1 MEEAAENGKESSH
14 SAHADEWMNEWM
26 NEWINEWVNEWYV
39 TQRRLADGYWHVGGE
54 LVPCHRDDE
63 IEDAQPMKEIFAV
76 GREKRFRK

>member
-14 SAHADEWMNEWM
+14 SAHADEWMNEW
-26 NEWINEWVNEWYV
+26 VNDWYV

-76 GREKRFRK
+76 GREKRFRQ